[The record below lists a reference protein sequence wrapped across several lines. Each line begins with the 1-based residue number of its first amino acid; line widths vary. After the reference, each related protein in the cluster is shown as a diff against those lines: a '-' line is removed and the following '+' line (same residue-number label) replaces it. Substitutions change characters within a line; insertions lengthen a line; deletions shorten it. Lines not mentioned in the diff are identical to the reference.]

1 MPTLR
6 FLALL
11 AVAHMVPLN
20 TVSAAEIFVYQK
32 PDGSRLI
39 TDHARLEPAYALIKV
54 YSNLVEDDPIYAA
67 TAATATRST
76 EFDGLI
82 RKVSDSMMLD
92 PALIKSVMHAESAF
106 NPNALSKKGA
116 RGLMQLMPG
125 TAERYGVTRIL
136 DPQQNVLAGGRY
148 LRDLLRQFNG
158 DMRLALAGYN
168 AGENAV
174 LKYGGIP
181 PYAETQHYVRKV
193 MELYKGYR
201 NLNCDNAP
209 SGVKIISC
217 SSSSKKNGR
226 STAWVSTVQ

>member
-1 MPTLR
+1 MLLLR
-6 FLALL
+6 ILILL
-11 AVAHMVPLN
+11 VMVQLVPLR
-20 TVSAAEIFVYQK
+20 TAAATDIFVYQR

-39 TDHARLEPAYALIKV
+39 TDHARLEPGYTLVKV
-54 YSNLVEDDPIYAA
+54 YSSLVEDEPVYSSSPRVS
-67 TAATATRST
+67 TRAT

-82 RKVSDSMMLD
+82 QRVSDSVMLD

-106 NPNALSKKGA
+106 DPTALSSKGA

-125 TAERYGVTRIL
+125 TAQRYGVTRIF

-181 PYAETQHYVRKV
+181 PYNETRHYVRKV
-193 MELYKGYR
+193 MSLYQKYR
-201 NLNCDNAP
+201 NLKCNNAP
-209 SGVKIISC
+209 SGVKVISC
-217 SSSSKKNGR
+217 SKPGDSQP
-226 STAWVSTVQ
+226 TAWASNLQ